1 MREDLYLSSRTAP
14 GALVLHS
21 ARLSHFGDAI
31 GGKGSNCRSPQER
44 YYYWVKCYF
53 LPLSSR
59 RISERR
65 TRKKAYPKWKAKCTC
80 LKTRTLQ
87 GLRPAAF
94 EAPVAIV
101 LYYQN
106 HDFG

>member
-1 MREDLYLSSRTAP
+1 MPIRNGERKNAP
-14 GALVLHS
+14 AN
-21 ARLSHFGDAI
+21 D
-31 GGKGSNCRSPQER
+31 
-44 YYYWVKCYF
+44 
-53 LPLSSR
+53 
-59 RISERR
+59 
-65 TRKKAYPKWKAKCTC
+65 RKTP
-80 LKTRTLQ
+80 TLQ